1 MAVKYS
7 KVRDFGAK
15 NRKSLKLGDK
25 FFTKRSRHA
34 KKTNAKIRAKNW
46 RKKGYLARVIKLP
59 FGMGYE
65 VLTRRK

>member
-15 NRKSLKLGDK
+15 GRKTRKIGK
-25 FFTKRSRHA
+25 HFFTKKSIH
-34 KKTNAKIRAKNW
+34 KTKSNARIKAGQW
-46 RKKGYLARVIKLP
+46 RKKGYLARVEKLP

-65 VLTRRK
+65 VLAKRK